1 MKDKIQA
8 FYDKVEKYGGW
19 QQVPAIRIY
28 LIFEEVIEPGAL
40 GFTTAKAG
48 LLARPIDGDITHVIK
63 LRALK
68 GASYD
73 ICFGVSLSYV
83 PYPYVP
89 KVKWHRALKSANLDL
104 FEEPQVDWWRTSDH
118 KAADVNPYLAQVSLG
133 EKCFREELSRAWKG
147 TCTQAMNWF
156 DAARSLQG
164 ILQKGAAHLSRR
176 QDGVRHLPGA
186 RLVNAFTLGKL
197 GRPDEASSELLKFFE
212 EYQENAEVRA
222 NLQSAL
228 QVISLPYS

>member
-19 QQVPAIRIY
+19 QQVPAARIY
-28 LIFEEVIEPGAL
+28 AIFEEIIDPATL
-40 GFTTAKAG
+40 GFTTAKPG
-48 LLARPIDGDITHVIK
+48 LLARLIDGDIAHVIK

-73 ICFGVSLSYV
+73 VCFGVSLSYV

-89 KVKWHRALKSANLDL
+89 QVKWHRTPKSANLDL
-104 FEEPQVDWWRTSDH
+104 FEEPQVDWWRASNH
-118 KAADVNPYLAQVSLG
+118 KAEEVNPYLVNISLG
-133 EKCFREELSRAWKG
+133 EKCFREELSRAWEG
-147 TCTQAMNWF
+147 TSTQAMSWF

-164 ILQKGAAHLSRR
+164 ILQKCAVHLSRR
-176 QDGVRHLPGA
+176 QDGVRHLPGP
-186 RLVNAFTLGKL
+186 RLVHAFTLGKL
-197 GRPDEASSELLKFFE
+197 GRPDEANSELDKFFE
-212 EYQENAEVRA
+212 EYQENAAARA

-228 QVISLPYS
+228 ELISLPNG